1 MKSSTQPSTCNHRGF
16 LIEGPGYSRRNKL
29 VSLHFLEAP
38 QQALSVNFSMH
49 PPAETSKDVAAPR
62 VAQYGRNLR
71 WARISAIL
79 CLSSSNFFLSWA
91 MFSLLVSRCCQA

>member
-1 MKSSTQPSTCNHRGF
+1 M
-16 LIEGPGYSRRNKL
+16 
-29 VSLHFLEAP
+29 SLHFLEAP
-38 QQALSVNFSMH
+38 QRAPSVNFSTR
-49 PPAETSKDVAAPR
+49 PSTEISKDVAVPR

-91 MFSLLVSRCCQA
+91 MSERMKRGVGYGHITKSSKFTFLESFVPWQLSKALY